1 MTVVATELA
10 TKKFVLAARVAVIV
24 HVPGDVAFKIPLA
37 TPHPAVP
44 AEITVN
50 EYPPLPEPP
59 VATSVRPVAYTPFV
73 VVSDTAD
80 CVA

>member
-1 MTVVATELA
+1 M
-10 TKKFVLAARVAVIV
+10 LAARVAITV
-24 HVPGDVAFKIPLA
+24 HVPGDVAFKMPL
-37 TPHPAVP
+37 TMPHPAVP
-44 AEITVN
+44 VEITVN

-59 VATSVRPVAYTPFV
+59 VAASVSPVAYTPFV